1 MRCMAAL
8 PHEHRRPLV
17 IGLAGSVGAGKST
30 VARLLA
36 ERGCVIVDSDAAVR
50 TLLQREDV
58 RDELVRWWGTGVV
71 AAEGQLDRSAIA
83 RIVFKDESERKRL
96 ESYIHP
102 LLKPG
107 RDEAIRRAGET
118 GAPAVVLDAPLLFEA
133 GLDAECDA
141 VIVVDAPRTLRLAR
155 VRGSRGWDAAELT
168 RREKSQ
174 HPLEDKRRR
183 ADYLLDNSGDEA
195 DLAETVARVFSKI
208 MEQRPRRGAST
219 NEDRARP

>member
-1 MRCMAAL
+1 MTTR
-8 PHEHRRPLV
+8 PRDIHRPLV

-36 ERGCVIVDSDAAVR
+36 DRGCAIVDSDAAVR
-50 TLLQREDV
+50 TLLARDDV
-58 RDELVRWWGTGVV
+58 RDELVRWWGAGVV
-71 AAEGQLDRSAIA
+71 GVDGQLDRSAIA
-83 RIVFKDESERKRL
+83 RIVFRDELERKRL
-96 ESYIHP
+96 EGYIHP

-107 RDEAIRRAGET
+107 RDEAIRRAREAGT
-118 GAPAVVLDAPLLFEA
+118 PAVVLDAPLLFEA

-155 VRGSRGWDAAELT
+155 VRGSRGWDAEELA

-174 HPLEDKRRR
+174 HSLEDKRRR

-195 DLAETVARVFSKI
+195 DLAESVARVFSKI
-208 MEQRPRRGAST
+208 MEQRPSRGAST

>member
-1 MRCMAAL
+1 MAHDPAH
-8 PHEHRRPLV
+8 PPRPVV

-36 ERGCVIVDSDAAVR
+36 ERGCVVVDSDAAVR
-50 TLLQREDV
+50 ALLATAPV
-58 RDELVRWWGTGVV
+58 RDELVRWWGDGVLDG
-71 AAEGQLDRSAIA
+71 AGALDRSAIA
-83 RIVFKDESERKRL
+83 RVVFADPLQRRRL
-96 ESYIHP
+96 EAFIHP
-102 LLKPG
+102 LLAPG
-107 RDEAIRRAGET
+107 RDRAIAKAGEA

-155 VRGSRGWDAAELT
+155 VRGARGWTEEELA

-195 DLAETVARVFSKI
+195 DLAESVARVFSKI
-208 MEQRPRRGAST
+208 MEHRPRRGLST
-219 NEDRARP
+219 DEGRARP